1 LTGTQFKEEVMPV
14 KETGSTP
21 RWGTGKPLMTR
32 RGRVVVLGASCLV
45 AATIALVERQT
56 AAREDV
62 PTTGAQLQPQL
73 AAVEPAPAPKP
84 AARPAAR
91 KPAATPAPASR
102 RPAASA
108 STTLPAPV
116 KANAA
121 VKADA
126 TAVVAAPAPRQEGAG
141 PVDVVTISGCL
152 EQDDERFRLKD
163 TSGEDAPKGRS
174 WRSGFLRRS
183 AATIDVIDQGDRH
196 HLQTYVGQ
204 RVNVTGTLVDKEMQ
218 VRSVRIVAIS
228 CEEKSA

>member
-1 LTGTQFKEEVMPV
+1 
-14 KETGSTP
+14 
-21 RWGTGKPLMTR
+21 
-32 RGRVVVLGASCLV
+32 
-45 AATIALVERQT
+45 
-56 AAREDV
+56 
-62 PTTGAQLQPQL
+62 
-73 AAVEPAPAPKP
+73 
-84 AARPAAR
+84 
-91 KPAATPAPASR
+91 
-102 RPAASA
+102 
-108 STTLPAPV
+108 
-116 KANAA
+116 